1 MWPASP
7 LIIQKKYIYVATFR
21 HLKLIINNDV
31 IAVNKT
37 NINAVLEVMLGR
49 SDD

>member
-7 LIIQKKYIYVATFR
+7 HIVLKKDVATFR
-21 HLKLIINNDV
+21 HLKLMINNDV
-31 IAVNKT
+31 ISVNKT